1 MEYGVTEKGFVL
13 KRLDDCIS
21 ELRSS
26 VKEYTGID
34 LETDNNSLLNLAFV
48 YPIANV
54 EAALHE
60 ENQDVYYSFNPASAV
75 GVSLDNACQSANVT
89 RAEARKTSYMVH
101 CNCTDGSSV
110 VAGTTIAADT
120 NPRYDIVC
128 AANMKVERN
137 SFAEA
142 YVRIIVAEEGQEYIV
157 TIGSNKYKYTSTS
170 ADKSE
175 ILQGIKE
182 AITDADYEMEI
193 DEDILAI
200 RNREASNTAAL
211 ELSNNLTTDSITG
224 LVKFLSTDYNSTVF
238 PAGTITKIVSNLST
252 GLNWV
257 ENRLAGIA
265 GRDEA
270 EDWELRQ
277 DFIEQKYVNSK
288 SLTNSTKSYLLKNVV
303 GVTKVVGL
311 QNDEDVEDEN
321 GLSPHSVMFVVEG
334 GDEEEIA
341 LGIFTTKTGGI
352 NTNGSIVKTVYGDNN
367 EPITIRFNRPAY
379 VYTWIRIT
387 ITGIKVSPDYETA
400 IKKLIISKTDEM
412 EMGDKLVLQSLTTDV
427 FSEVAEVDYVDIQ
440 AATSLSRDGIPEESE
455 FNRKNIEVSKIQKV
469 EVSEDRIE
477 VILLEP

>member
-13 KRLDDCIS
+13 KRLDDCVS
-21 ELRSS
+21 KLRSS
-26 VKEYTGID
+26 VKDYTGID

-89 RAEARKTSYMVH
+89 RSEARKTSYMVH

-128 AANMKVERN
+128 AANTKVARH
-137 SFAEA
+137 SFSEA
-142 YVRIIVAEEGQEYIV
+142 YVRLVVAEAGQEYIV
-157 TIGSNKYKYTSTS
+157 SIGGNKYKYTSAS

-175 ILQGIKE
+175 ILLGIKNVITAADFE
-182 AITDADYEMEI
+182 LAIE
-193 DEDILAI
+193 EDILAI
-200 RNREASNTAAL
+200 RNREVSNTAAL

-224 LVKFLSTDYNSTVF
+224 LVKFLSTDYNSAVL

-265 GRDEA
+265 GRKEA

-277 DFIEQKYVNSK
+277 DFIEQKYANSK
-288 SLTNSTKSYLLKNVV
+288 SLTNSTKSYLLKNVA
-303 GVTKVVGL
+303 GVTKVVGF
-311 QNDEDVEDEN
+311 QNDEDEVGED
-321 GLSPHSVMFVVEG
+321 GLLPHSVMFVVEG

-352 NTNGSIVKTVYGDNN
+352 NTNGSIAKTVYGDNN
-367 EPITIRFNRPAY
+367 EPVIIRFNRPVY
-379 VYTWIRIT
+379 VYTWIRIN
-387 ITGIKVSPDYETA
+387 ITGSEVSPDYESA
-400 IKKLIISKTDEM
+400 IKKLIIAKTGEM
-412 EMGDKLVLQSLTTDV
+412 EMGDKLVLQSLTTEV
-427 FSEVAEVDYVDIQ
+427 FSEVAGVEYVDVK
-440 AATSLSRDGIPEESE
+440 AATSLSEEDNPDESE
-455 FNRKNIEVSKIQKV
+455 LKRKNIEVSKIQKV

-477 VILLEP
+477 VILVES